1 MGKRMWVLFLLAAF
15 LLTACGSEERAETRD
30 MKEAF
35 VEMFFTSDYQ
45 NRYSSMSQ
53 EADWAEEYYQD
64 FSEVVTQE
72 CLEQMIANREPFKY
86 DKLAEENGEK
96 ITVESVS
103 FSVYDQENK
112 VYTFEAVLKSTGGA
126 SKTCQVSG
134 QITLQEEEGKEKV
147 SHLYIGSYE
156 ETE

>member
-1 MGKRMWVLFLLAAF
+1 MGKRMCALFLLAAF
-15 LLTACGSEERAETRD
+15 LLTACGSEERAEARD
-30 MKEAF
+30 VREAF

-45 NRYSSMSQ
+45 NRYSAMSQ

-64 FSEVVTQE
+64 FSEAATQE
-72 CLEQMIANREPFKY
+72 CLEQMAANREPFKY
-86 DKLAEENGEK
+86 DRLAEEKGEK

-112 VYTFEAVLKSTGGA
+112 VYTFEAVLKSDAGG
-126 SKTCQVSG
+126 KTYQANG

-147 SHLYIGSYE
+147 SHFYVGSYE
-156 ETE
+156 ELE

>member
-1 MGKRMWVLFLLAAF
+1 MGKRMCALFLLAAF
-15 LLTACGSEERAETRD
+15 LLTACGSEERAEARD
-30 MKEAF
+30 VREAF

-64 FSEVVTQE
+64 FSEVATQE
-72 CLEQMIANREPFKY
+72 CLEHMIANREPFKY

-96 ITVESVS
+96 ITVESVF

-112 VYTFEAVLKSTGGA
+112 DTFEALLKSTGGA

>member
-30 MKEAF
+30 LREAF

-53 EADWAEEYYQD
+53 EADWSEEYYQD
-64 FSEVVTQE
+64 FSEAATQE

-112 VYTFEAVLKSTGGA
+112 VYTFEAVLKGDAGG
-126 SKTCQVSG
+126 KTYQVSG

-147 SHLYIGSYE
+147 SHFYIGSYE
-156 ETE
+156 ELE

>member
-30 MKEAF
+30 VKEAF

-53 EADWAEEYYQD
+53 EADWSEEYYQD
-64 FSEVVTQE
+64 FSEAATQE

-112 VYTFEAVLKSTGGA
+112 VYTFEAVLKGDAGG
-126 SKTCQVSG
+126 KTYQVSG

-147 SHLYIGSYE
+147 SHFYIGSYE
-156 ETE
+156 ELE